1 MATTPLPV
9 TSSVDLRGLERLR
22 FSAANDDPAALAEA
36 AVQFEALF
44 IGMMLDS
51 ARSASLGEG
60 LFDGPQTQQYL
71 ELMDQQVALEMA
83 RRGGF
88 GFGKMLMQQL
98 ANRDAAAS
106 SPPAGP
112 LPITPADTRPPM
124 QLPAPL
130 PPLAEPASAAPT
142 GAFPRG
148 LPASLEALG
157 GAAESSSSGAANDA
171 DEADAK
177 AADFV
182 SRFLPE
188 ARKAAEALGIEPRL
202 LLAQAALETGWG
214 KSLGDNEAARS
225 NNLFGIKTGSSWQG
239 PSVARWTLEHADGVA
254 LRKHEQFR
262 AYEDASASFADYV
275 ELIGNSPRYAAAL
288 EQGGDARAYAHA
300 VAEAGYA
307 TDPAYASKW
316 LAIYHGD
323 RLGGALR
330 AVDTAV
336 PRE

>member
-22 FSAANDDPAALAEA
+22 LSAANDDPAALAEA

-88 GFGKMLMQQL
+88 GFGKLLMQQL
-98 ANRDAAAS
+98 ANRDAATPSA
-106 SPPAGP
+106 PAGL
-112 LPITPADTRPPM
+112 LPITPAETRPPM

-130 PPLAEPASAAPT
+130 PPLVEPASVAPT
-142 GAFPRG
+142 DAFPRG
-148 LPASLEALG
+148 LPATLEALG
-157 GAAESSSSGAANDA
+157 GAAESSEPAAV
-171 DEADAK
+171 DEADAQ

-239 PSVARWTLEHADGVA
+239 QSVARWTLEHADGVA

-262 AYEDASASFADYV
+262 AYGDTAASFADYV
-275 ELIGNSPRYAAAL
+275 ELIGTSKRYSAAL
-288 EQGGDARAYAHA
+288 EKSGDPRGYAHA
-300 VAEAGYA
+300 VADAGYA

-330 AVDTAV
+330 TVDAAV
-336 PRE
+336 PHE

>member
-22 FSAANDDPAALAEA
+22 HSASNEDPAALAEA

-44 IGMMLDS
+44 IGLMLES

-71 ELMDQQVALEMA
+71 ELMDQQVALDMA

-88 GFGKMLMQQL
+88 GFGKMIMQQL
-98 ANRDAAAS
+98 ANRDAVPPS
-106 SPPAGP
+106 GTPAGP
-112 LPITPADTRPPM
+112 IPITPADRTSVS
-124 QLPAPL
+124 
-130 PPLAEPASAAPT
+130 PPLSAPPL
-142 GAFPRG
+142 GAFPQR
-148 LPASLEALG
+148 LPPSLDALG
-157 GAAESSSSGAANDA
+157 GVTQSDA
-171 DEADAK
+171 ADA
-177 AADFV
+177 ASSDVAHGDGEPGVGATDFV

-188 ARKAAEALGIEPRL
+188 ARKAAAALGIEPRL

-214 KSLGDNEAARS
+214 KSLGDSEAARS

-239 PSVARWTLEHADGVA
+239 SSVARWTLEHADGVA
-254 LRKHEQFR
+254 LRKQEQFR
-262 AYEDASASFADYV
+262 AYSDTAASFNDYV

-288 EQGGDARAYAHA
+288 EQSGDPKAYAHA

-323 RLGGALR
+323 RLDGALR
-330 AVDTAV
+330 AVGATDSH
-336 PRE
+336 E